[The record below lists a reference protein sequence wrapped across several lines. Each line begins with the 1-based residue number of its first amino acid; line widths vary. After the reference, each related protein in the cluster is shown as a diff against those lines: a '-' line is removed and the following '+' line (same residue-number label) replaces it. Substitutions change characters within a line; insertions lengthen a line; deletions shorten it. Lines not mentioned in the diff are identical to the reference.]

1 MRLVPGAALEAAGF
15 AVESAENAKVPQNK
29 VQLDE
34 KHAATALKLFD
45 WLEDLDDVSRV
56 YSNAEID
63 DAIMEALAG

>member
-1 MRLVPGAALEAAGF
+1 M
-15 AVESAENAKVPQNK
+15 ESAENAKVPQNK